1 MRRSTDCP
9 AAGAK
14 LLDRERGSIKGT
26 YPAIST
32 GDT

>member
-14 LLDRERGSIKGT
+14 LLEGERGSIKGT
-26 YPAIST
+26 YAAIST
-32 GDT
+32 GNT